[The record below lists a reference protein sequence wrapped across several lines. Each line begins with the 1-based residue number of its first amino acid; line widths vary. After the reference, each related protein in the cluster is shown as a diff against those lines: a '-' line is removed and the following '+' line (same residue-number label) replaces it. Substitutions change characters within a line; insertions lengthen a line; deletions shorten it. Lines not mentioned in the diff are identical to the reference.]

1 VKDLD
6 MPKQL
11 ASGLALMAVL
21 SSSCVPAMSTKSEI
35 VAGGNLDDKL
45 AHSTWIADGDIT
57 LIASSR
63 ATRFRLK
70 QAYVPVEIAIVNRG
84 LKSLSL
90 TRESFSLIDARGN
103 RYPAVDGKELEEKYK
118 GSVDLDRER
127 FTEAAPIVFG
137 KYASYTHVPS
147 NFSPGFDNSIAR
159 DHVFLPRYS
168 YIVDF
173 VYFPSPEGYTNG
185 EPLELRVSAPE
196 LPDPVFIRFTVPSS
210 H

>member
-1 VKDLD
+1 
-6 MPKQL
+6 MPNKIAL
-11 ASGLALMAVL
+11 GLALIAAL
-21 SSSCVPAMSTKSEI
+21 ASSCVPAMSTQSET
-35 VAGGNLDDKL
+35 VAGGNLDEKL
-45 AHSTWIADGDIT
+45 AHSTWIADGDVT

-84 LKSLSL
+84 MKSLSL
-90 TRESFSLIDARGN
+90 TRESFSLVDVRGN
-103 RYPAVDGKELEEKYK
+103 RYPAVGGKELERSYK

-137 KYASYTHVPS
+137 KYTSYSRVPS
-147 NFSPGFDNSIAR
+147 NFSPGFDNSIAL

-173 VYFPSPEGYTNG
+173 IYFPSPAGYTIG
-185 EPLELRVSAPE
+185 EPLEVRVSAPE
-196 LPDPVFIRFTVPSS
+196 LPDPVFIRFTIPASS
-210 H
+210 

>member
-1 VKDLD
+1 MSNKFF
-6 MPKQL
+6 
-11 ASGLALMAVL
+11 AGLVLMATL
-21 SSSCVPAMSTKSEI
+21 SRACVPAMSTQSEI
-35 VAGGNLDDKL
+35 AAGGNLDDKL
-45 AHSTWIADGDIT
+45 ANSTWIADGDVT

-90 TRESFSLIDARGN
+90 TRESFSLVDARGN
-103 RYPAVDGKELEEKYK
+103 RFPAVSGTELEKKYQ
-118 GSVDLDRER
+118 GSIDLDRER

-137 KYASYTHVPS
+137 KYASYSHVPS
-147 NFSPGFDNSIAR
+147 NFSPGFDNSIAL

-173 VYFPSPEGYTNG
+173 VYFPSPEGYTIG

-196 LPDPVFIRFTVPSS
+196 LPDPVFVRFTVPPSR
-210 H
+210 

>member
-1 VKDLD
+1 
-6 MPKQL
+6 MPNKIVF
-11 ASGLALMAVL
+11 GLALVAGL
-21 SSSCVPAMSTKSEI
+21 SSSCAPAMSRQSEI
-35 VAGGNLDDKL
+35 AAGGNLDDKL
-45 AHSTWIADGDIT
+45 AHSTWIADGDVT

-70 QAYVPVEIAIVNRG
+70 QAYVPVEFAIINRG
-84 LKSLSL
+84 MKSLSL
-90 TRESFSLIDARGN
+90 TRESFSLVDVHGN
-103 RYPAVDGKELEEKYK
+103 RYPAVGGKELEKGYK

-137 KYASYTHVPS
+137 KYPSYSHIPS

-173 VYFPSPEGYTNG
+173 VYFPSPAGYTIG

-196 LPDPVFIRFTVPSS
+196 LPDPVFIRFTVPPS